1 MELLVEEQVL
11 QGIGMAGL
19 ICLVQSLL
27 WVEPL
32 YRRGVYE
39 ASGASTFLGRD
50 LNWGIFSS
58 VWGLG
63 SFVNKAC

>member
-1 MELLVEEQVL
+1 MIVRPPEDLFFSPTLIKAGVELLVEEQVL

-32 YRRGVYE
+32 YRQGV
-39 ASGASTFLGRD
+39 L
-50 LNWGIFSS
+50 
-58 VWGLG
+58 
-63 SFVNKAC
+63 